1 MKQQTVRLLRASGMV
16 GICAFAFPAVC
27 MAIEQGSPAD
37 VDAMGDLPSASIGL
51 DASSIEW
58 GGDPYAALDRLEELA
73 TAEAQPP
80 GVFVREAGFPSD
92 VREQHADTSGM
103 VIGCTLDSPEDIAFA
118 AVCDVLA
125 MKGWACVPLQGVSGA
140 TSSSGKESCVGCWLP
155 APKSAKRRAWSIAWT
170 VSDWKIRNERIR
182 KTGWHSGYLHGG
194 TRFDCVYR
202 TGTSARSSGPQC
214 CAGDPGSS
222 ALP

>member
-27 MAIEQGSPAD
+27 MVIEQGSPAD

-125 MKGWACVPLQGVSGA
+125 MKGWACVPLQWVSGA
-140 TSSSGKESCVGCWLP
+140 TFV
-155 APKSAKRRAWSIAWT
+155 KREGELRWMLVT
-170 VSDWKIRNERIR
+170 CTKIGEA
-182 KTGWHSGYLHGG
+182 TSV
-194 TRFDCVYR
+194 VYR
-202 TGTSARSSGPQC
+202 LDCIGLEDTQ
-214 CAGDPGSS
+214 
-222 ALP
+222 